1 MYFVHNIDLKGD
13 VRLYDED
20 TREPNGH
27 DGFVQLYNGDKWEYL
42 CIPDWGITESH
53 VVCGQLGGTPA
64 IDYNNPLQSSGN
76 TNVHVCK
83 GSETKL
89 IDCSLDEEVDKCN
102 AESAVSVNCSQ
113 TLAGRTNTFVKG
125 HFGNCL

>member
-1 MYFVHNIDLKGD
+1 MFIRFAHNIAVKGD

-20 TREPNGH
+20 TREPNGRE
-27 DGFVQLYNGDKWEYL
+27 GFVQLYNGDKWEYL

-64 IDYNNPLQSSGN
+64 IDYNNPLQGSGN
-76 TNVHVCK
+76 TNVCQ

-89 IDCSLDEEVDKCN
+89 TDCSLEVVDKCN
-102 AESAVSVNCSQ
+102 TASAAVSVNCSQ
-113 TLAGRTNTFVKG
+113 TLAGR
-125 HFGNCL
+125 